1 MAEPASRPQ
10 DVDERILFVRGH
22 RVILDH
28 DLAELYEVGT
38 KILNKAVKRHAD
50 RFPTDFMFQ
59 MSVEELENL
68 RFQSG
73 TSKPSTATERPRHGG
88 RRYLPYAFTEEGV
101 AMLSGILNSKRAVLV
116 NIEIMRAFVR
126 HRRLLSTNA
135 ELARKLEALERKY
148 DSQFKVVFDAIRELM
163 TPKAPRSRPIGFV
176 TPKDP

>member
-1 MAEPASRPQ
+1 MAEPDSHPQ
-10 DVDERILFVRGH
+10 DIDARILSVRGH
-22 RVILDH
+22 RVILDS
-28 DLAELYEVGT
+28 DLAELYEVET
-38 KILNKAVKRHAD
+38 KVLNKAVKRHAD

-59 MSVEELENL
+59 LSAEELGNL

-73 TSKPSTATERPRHGG
+73 TSSATATERPRHGG

-135 ELARKLEALERKY
+135 ELARQLEALERKY
-148 DSQFKVVFDAIRELM
+148 DTQFKVVFDAIRELM
-163 TPKAPRSRPIGFV
+163 TPKAPGSRPIGFV
-176 TPKDP
+176 TPKEP